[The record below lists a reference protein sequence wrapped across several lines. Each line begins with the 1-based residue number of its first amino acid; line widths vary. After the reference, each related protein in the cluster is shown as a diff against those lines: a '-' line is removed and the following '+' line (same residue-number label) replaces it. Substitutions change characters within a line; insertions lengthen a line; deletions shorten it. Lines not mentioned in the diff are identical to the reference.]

1 MWNKFFGLVKLAIN
15 FGEDTKKNKDK
26 IEDLEAE
33 VQRLTDNM
41 TRMAYEIQRS
51 RDEMSYYKNSESSEW
66 EKMALRLENTL
77 LKMGRLPAPKN
88 EDVE

>member
-1 MWNKFFGLVKLAIN
+1 MWNKFFALMKLVYDY
-15 FGEDTKKNKDK
+15 GEDTKKNARK
-26 IEDLEAE
+26 IEDLEEE
-33 VQRLTDNM
+33 VRNLNDGM
-41 TRMAYEIQRS
+41 TRMTYEIQRL
-51 RDEMSYYKNSESSEW
+51 RDEMGHFKNSESSER

>member
-1 MWNKFFGLVKLAIN
+1 VIN

-26 IEDLEAE
+26 IEDLERE
-33 VQRLTDNM
+33 VQRLTDDM
-41 TRMAYEIQRS
+41 TRMTYEIQRS
-51 RDEMSYYKNSESSEW
+51 RDEMSYYKNSESSER

-88 EDVE
+88 EDAE

>member
-1 MWNKFFGLVKLAIN
+1 LVIN

-26 IEDLEAE
+26 IEDLERE
-33 VQRLTDNM
+33 VQRLTDDM
-41 TRMAYEIQRS
+41 TRMTYEIQRS
-51 RDEMSYYKNSESSEW
+51 RDEMSYYKNSESSER

-88 EDVE
+88 EDAE